1 MEETELNPP
10 GPAPLC
16 QSLQHGLLE
25 LFEQQFVGAL
35 LVDRDARVQWITA
48 RYAAL
53 LGLDDPADALN
64 RPVEDIL
71 PHSRMREVVQSGEP
85 IVLDFMNYKQHHF
98 VVSRFPLQDGDGQV
112 VGAFG
117 ILLSERWQPLKPLV
131 DKLSQLQET
140 LDRVRRDNA
149 GSRRAR
155 YGFDD
160 IIGAG
165 AACRDMQRLGQR
177 AAALDTTVLLLGET
191 GTGKELLANAIH
203 AASPRRQKPFVGL
216 NVAAVPET
224 LLEAEFFGAV
234 AGAYTGAERKGR
246 DGKFKLADGGTLF
259 LDEIGD
265 MSLPMQA
272 KLLRVLQEQ
281 EIEPLG
287 SNRLLHI
294 DVRVIAATSRDLRA
308 LVDAGLFRADLF
320 YRLNVL
326 PIRLPPLR
334 ERSEDLPALV
344 DSLLA
349 QIADRT
355 GLPQRKPGAAALA
368 LLATYPW
375 PGNIRELRNVLEQA
389 VMLSDGVALDAPVL
403 QRILPVAAAVDPPP
417 LAGGGTLAQRLAET
431 ERRVISETLAL
442 AGGNKTEAARA
453 LGISRATL
461 YEKLADPRLFPA
473 QTGPSLAGLVR

>member
-1 MEETELNPP
+1 M
-10 GPAPLC
+10 C

-203 AASPRRQKPFVGL
+203 AASPR
-216 NVAAVPET
+216 
-224 LLEAEFFGAV
+224 
-234 AGAYTGAERKGR
+234 
-246 DGKFKLADGGTLF
+246 
-259 LDEIGD
+259 
-265 MSLPMQA
+265 
-272 KLLRVLQEQ
+272 
-281 EIEPLG
+281 
-287 SNRLLHI
+287 
-294 DVRVIAATSRDLRA
+294 
-308 LVDAGLFRADLF
+308 
-320 YRLNVL
+320 
-326 PIRLPPLR
+326 
-334 ERSEDLPALV
+334 
-344 DSLLA
+344 
-349 QIADRT
+349 
-355 GLPQRKPGAAALA
+355 
-368 LLATYPW
+368 
-375 PGNIRELRNVLEQA
+375 
-389 VMLSDGVALDAPVL
+389 
-403 QRILPVAAAVDPPP
+403 
-417 LAGGGTLAQRLAET
+417 
-431 ERRVISETLAL
+431 
-442 AGGNKTEAARA
+442 
-453 LGISRATL
+453 
-461 YEKLADPRLFPA
+461 
-473 QTGPSLAGLVR
+473 